1 MQHVVKYAP
10 CRYLA
15 GTVEGTATG
24 AITIVTGIF
33 VMPGAPYLQ
42 ALAFERDKMVL
53 GISFTISTITF
64 ALALAHTGEM
74 QRSLILPSL
83 VALGAALIGMVLGQS
98 VGGRI
103 KMGTFRLCFFIGLL
117 LLGAHLAL
125 RGLL

>member
-1 MQHVVKYAP
+1 
-10 CRYLA
+10 
-15 GTVEGTATG
+15 
-24 AITIVTGIF
+24 
-33 VMPGAPYLQ
+33 
-42 ALAFERDKMVL
+42 
-53 GISFTISTITF
+53 
-64 ALALAHTGEM
+64 M

-103 KMGTFRLCFFIGLL
+103 KMGPFRLYFFIGLL